1 MNDNDY
7 IFVVELSVLICSNS
21 LLSIFLHRYYLYV
34 SSSTSG
40 ASQLWTHWP
49 SALLFCIAR
58 TMPFIWLNF
67 CPRSWALWPVTS
79 VRRTAISHALHA
91 QHCDLGMSWEAIH
104 AACRLQSLIYIIRNI
119 SWWHSRLCPRGHW
132 WKKTWK
138 HSMGF
143 YSIFLLNTIVF
154 ILGHRVVK
162 ASRLPITST
171 GSTGSR

>member
-7 IFVVELSVLICSNS
+7 IFYICSLIISVLICSNS

-49 SALLFCIAR
+49 SALLFCISR

-67 CPRSWALWPVTS
+67 CHRSWTLWPVTS

-104 AACRLQSLIYIIRNI
+104 AACRLQSLIYIYI

-132 WKKTWK
+132 WKKHENTVLD
-138 HSMGF
+138 F
-143 YSIFLLNTIVF
+143 TVVYSILV
-154 ILGHRVVK
+154 
-162 ASRLPITST
+162 
-171 GSTGSR
+171 

>member
-7 IFVVELSVLICSNS
+7 IFYICSLIISVLICSNS

-67 CPRSWALWPVTS
+67 CPRSWTLWPVTS

-104 AACRLQSLIYIIRNI
+104 AACRLQSLIYNTYI
-119 SWWHSRLCPRGHW
+119 SLDDIPGFAPGGIGG
-132 WKKTWK
+132 KKHENTVLD
-138 HSMGF
+138 F
-143 YSIFLLNTIVF
+143 TVYSC
-154 ILGHRVVK
+154 
-162 ASRLPITST
+162 
-171 GSTGSR
+171 